1 MIAIL
6 GAGIAGIAA
15 GYHLSQRGIEHTVFE
30 KNSSWGGLCDNF
42 SIGEGFLFDKFVH
55 LSFTKSEVVKSLFHK
70 NTAFYSHKPE
80 SSNYYK
86 DLWLKHPVQNNL
98 ASLSIDEKIRIIE
111 DFVAKP
117 TINTIQNYED
127 WLLVQFGTYFKEHF
141 PEKYT
146 YKYWTLPSKE
156 LSTD

>member
-55 LSFTKSEVVKSLFHK
+55 LSFTKSEVVKELFHK

-98 ASLSIDEKIRIIE
+98 ASLSIEEKIRIIE

-117 TINTIQNYED
+117 ILNTIHNYED
-127 WLLVQFGTYFKEHF
+127 WLLVQFGAYFKEHF
-141 PEKYT
+141 SERYT